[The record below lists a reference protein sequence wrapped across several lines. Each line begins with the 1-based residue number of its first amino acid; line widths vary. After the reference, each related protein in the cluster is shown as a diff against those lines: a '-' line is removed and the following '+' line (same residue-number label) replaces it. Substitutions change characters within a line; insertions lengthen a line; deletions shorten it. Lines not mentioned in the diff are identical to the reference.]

1 MSLEGELG
9 VHKMFRTSLRGV
21 MPGTMESR
29 ARGPGTLP
37 QGGSRLVSIP
47 VDVSRARRTDEYRRP
62 VEREV
67 SQQEGENCSGEPRS
81 DCVPNSAPGR
91 KAGEGGMSLSR
102 RHYCPLVAKQRGFMV
117 HTVGETNL
125 QGAVSPG
132 RGERAEGG
140 GGAVPPGR
148 GGGVRVKGD
157 GMNWDMR
164 TDSHTLLTLV

>member
-1 MSLEGELG
+1 M
-9 VHKMFRTSLRGV
+9 
-21 MPGTMESR
+21 
-29 ARGPGTLP
+29 
-37 QGGSRLVSIP
+37 
-47 VDVSRARRTDEYRRP
+47 
-62 VEREV
+62 

-125 QGAVSPG
+125 QGAV
-132 RGERAEGG
+132 
-140 GGAVPPGR
+140 PPGR